1 MSVSNTQKQG
11 WFLFLATG
19 VDCRK
24 CNLTKDEAAQ
34 LIDIALKDPTS
45 VQKTLISKGG
55 ELKNPKNLQDALRRI
70 EKHGVSFKPKEKK
83 DDSMEIICN
92 HKRNRKIRKKISSRI
107 GDIIQEISKDYS
119 RDQDMYEKV
128 AEILNKEGYRCC
140 DGSEWQNKS
149 VYDFYRRSTK
159 KPAKRVASNKPL
171 YSVPKTH
178 PSISMHEI
186 KTANDSAN
194 KESLLRSVMK
204 LEVEASIKVEILK
217 KIITS

>member
-1 MSVSNTQKQG
+1 MFTHKQG

-24 CNLTKDEAAQ
+24 CNLTKDEAVQ
-34 LIDIALKDPTS
+34 LIDIALKDPSS

-92 HKRNRKIRKKISSRI
+92 HRRNRKIRKKISSRI

-140 DGSEWQNKS
+140 DGSDWQNKS

-159 KPAKRVASNKPL
+159 KPAKRVAS
-171 YSVPKTH
+171 V
-178 PSISMHEI
+178 SISEI
-186 KTANDSAN
+186 KTANNALD
-194 KESLLRSVMK
+194 KESLLRSVMN
-204 LEVEASIKVEILK
+204 LEAEASIKVEILK
-217 KIITS
+217 KILTS

>member
-1 MSVSNTQKQG
+1 MSVSNSHKQG

-34 LIDIALKDPTS
+34 LIDIALKDPTT

-55 ELKNPKNLQDALRRI
+55 ELKNPKNLQNALRRI
-70 EKHGVSFKPKEKK
+70 EKHGISFKPKETKS
-83 DDSMEIICN
+83 DSMEIICN
-92 HKRNRKIRKKISSRI
+92 HRRNMKIRKKINSRI

-159 KPAKRVASNKPL
+159 KPLKRVASI
-171 YSVPKTH
+171 
-178 PSISMHEI
+178 SIVEI

>member
-1 MSVSNTQKQG
+1 
-11 WFLFLATG
+11 
-19 VDCRK
+19 
-24 CNLTKDEAAQ
+24 
-34 LIDIALKDPTS
+34 
-45 VQKTLISKGG
+45 
-55 ELKNPKNLQDALRRI
+55 
-70 EKHGVSFKPKEKK
+70 
-83 DDSMEIICN
+83 
-92 HKRNRKIRKKISSRI
+92 
-107 GDIIQEISKDYS
+107 
-119 RDQDMYEKV
+119 MYEKV

-159 KPAKRVASNKPL
+159 KPLKRVASI
-171 YSVPKTH
+171 
-178 PSISMHEI
+178 SIVEI